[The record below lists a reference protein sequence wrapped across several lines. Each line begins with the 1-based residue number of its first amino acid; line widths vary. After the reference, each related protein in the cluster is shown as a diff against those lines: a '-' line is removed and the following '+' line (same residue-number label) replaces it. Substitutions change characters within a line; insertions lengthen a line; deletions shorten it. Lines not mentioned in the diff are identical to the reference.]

1 MRDGRRNFI
10 DTIVNIVNEGKA
22 SIDEK
27 KQTISFKSRH
37 WDESRDR
44 IMASSPQG
52 ALFLFNS
59 PHTIRGLYNKVSAR
73 LN

>member
-1 MRDGRRNFI
+1 MGNGQERFI
-10 DTIVNIVNEGKA
+10 NVLVNIVKEGKA
-22 SIDEK
+22 TIDEENK
-27 KQTISFKSRH
+27 TISFKSRH
-37 WDESRDR
+37 WEESRDR
-44 IMASSPQG
+44 IMVSSPQG